1 MNFIEND
8 ENGLLYANFNENKD
22 CIIFGTTIGFYVYT
36 CNPFKKIISRRIIGG
51 ISIIEMLNKSNIMI
65 FTGNVNKG
73 LYPNNKL
80 IIWDDNK
87 EEVIG
92 EIEFKTKILNIKIT
106 KDIIV
111 VVTEFKIYIY
121 SFINLE
127 LIKSIDLTE
136 ETNGL
141 CKILNNNLIA
151 YPDNVSG
158 SICINYYTKDENNI
172 KIINA
177 HINKIEL
184 FCLSKDG
191 SFIATCSEK
200 GTLIRIFDIENNS
213 LVKELRRGSDQA
225 TIVDLKFNDDLT
237 LLLCSSDKGT
247 IHIFNALVDDENNN
261 NTNFYALSSFKDYL
275 PSYFSSEWSYKQIY
289 LPGVI
294 TMSTFISNNKIL
306 SIGSDG
312 CLYNLEFDNVK
323 AEIESSI
330 KFISNDN
337 DPFNNRKSTIK

>member
-1 MNFIEND
+1 MNFVEND
-8 ENGLLYANFNENKD
+8 ENGLLYAKFNENKD

-141 CKILNNNLIA
+141 CKILNHIKLKSA
-151 YPDNVSG
+151 YS
-158 SICINYYTKDENNI
+158 TKN
-172 KIINA
+172 
-177 HINKIEL
+177 H
-184 FCLSKDG
+184 
-191 SFIATCSEK
+191 
-200 GTLIRIFDIENNS
+200 
-213 LVKELRRGSDQA
+213 
-225 TIVDLKFNDDLT
+225 
-237 LLLCSSDKGT
+237 
-247 IHIFNALVDDENNN
+247 
-261 NTNFYALSSFKDYL
+261 
-275 PSYFSSEWSYKQIY
+275 
-289 LPGVI
+289 
-294 TMSTFISNNKIL
+294 
-306 SIGSDG
+306 
-312 CLYNLEFDNVK
+312 
-323 AEIESSI
+323 
-330 KFISNDN
+330 
-337 DPFNNRKSTIK
+337 